1 MTKETKVVAPKYRV
15 IYIDPPW
22 FYNEPAFRKAGK
34 PQGEANIKYPCMKL
48 PELKRFGKYIDEW
61 AAKDCAMFMWVTS
74 PRLDWAMEL
83 GAAWGFRWCTV
94 AFFWIKIKE
103 KPEQQLMF
111 PTVEGLFHSAMLEGS
126 VRKGM
131 GFHTSQQMEWCLLW
145 KRGKP
150 GAFEVRMEDQVRFQ
164 PIREHSRKPDC
175 FRETIERAYPKG
187 GRIEVF
193 ARERCV
199 GWDTFGNEVDKFKK
213 VYNSLF
219 DNRRNVK
226 KARKK

>member
-1 MTKETKVVAPKYRV
+1 
-15 IYIDPPW
+15 
-22 FYNEPAFRKAGK
+22 
-34 PQGEANIKYPCMKL
+34 
-48 PELKRFGKYIDEW
+48 
-61 AAKDCAMFMWVTS
+61 
-74 PRLDWAMEL
+74 
-83 GAAWGFRWCTV
+83 
-94 AFFWIKIKE
+94 
-103 KPEQQLMF
+103 
-111 PTVEGLFHSAMLEGS
+111 
-126 VRKGM
+126 
-131 GFHTSQQMEWCLLW
+131 
-145 KRGKP
+145 
-150 GAFEVRMEDQVRFQ
+150 MEDQVRFQ